1 VEYRRYSDG
10 ALSVSHQPIAAYI
23 GALQVRRQIVSFNIT
38 AAALVFAS
46 LSQAATI
53 EQATNA
59 SCLFAAD
66 SDCEAIG
73 FAISTVS
80 NPLLGETTQSHTTV
94 AFASSGV
101 LLQGSPGGAIIAAS
115 GELTN
120 LTITVPGFYFA
131 ELLFRIRPAAGT
143 SVTITA
149 YDTTSGSTMETFEL
163 DGMERFRIMA
173 TGNQLIK
180 SVTLDSSDPITE
192 LRQMKVGGLERVA
205 AVPEPASMALLGAG
219 LVTVGLLRRR
229 RPR

>member
-1 VEYRRYSDG
+1 MKR
-10 ALSVSHQPIAAYI
+10 P
-23 GALQVRRQIVSFNIT
+23 IVSFSIT
-38 AAALVFAS
+38 IAALACAS

-53 EQATNA
+53 VQATSS
-59 SCLFAAD
+59 SCLFVAD
-66 SDCEAIG
+66 SECESISFGVTSIG
-73 FAISTVS
+73 
-80 NPLLGETTQSHTTV
+80 NPLFGETAHTHTAV
-94 AFASSGV
+94 AFASTDG
-101 LLQGSPGGAIIAAS
+101 LLQGNPGGTVGAVS
-115 GELTN
+115 DGFTN
-120 LTITVPGFYFA
+120 VTISVPGFHFA

-149 YDTTSGSTMETFEL
+149 YDTTSGSTIETFEL

-180 SVTLDSSDPITE
+180 SVTLDSIDPITE